1 MAKDLKERGGLD
13 LSECFVDAM
22 FVGAKK
28 EDEQWERPSEA
39 RARSSLRWKIERL
52 FAWLVN
58 LRLLVVRYERK
69 ADNYLDFM
77 WVGCIIILL
86 RHL

>member
-1 MAKDLKERGGLD
+1 MVKYLKERGGLE

-28 EDEQWERPSEA
+28 EDEGWERPSGA
-39 RARSSLRWKIERL
+39 RARSSRRWKIERL
-52 FAWLVN
+52 FTWLGN
-58 LRLLVVRYERK
+58 FQLLVVRYERK
-69 ADNYLDFM
+69 ADNYFDF
-77 WVGCIIILL
+77 VRLGCIVILL